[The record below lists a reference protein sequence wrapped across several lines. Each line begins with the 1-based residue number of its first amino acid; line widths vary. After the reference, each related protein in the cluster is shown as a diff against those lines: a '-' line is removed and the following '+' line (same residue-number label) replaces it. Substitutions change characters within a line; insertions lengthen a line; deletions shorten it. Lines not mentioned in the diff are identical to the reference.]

1 MRRGA
6 RGRRKTAAAEGEAR
20 FEHSSHHD
28 DLKALVE
35 DHLLDAD
42 DAAVTAKW
50 YPSRR
55 GNSPRSAGGRA
66 SKSTP

>member
-6 RGRRKTAAAEGEAR
+6 RGNKKAAPGEGDAR
-20 FEHSSHHD
+20 FDHSSRHA

-35 DHLLDAD
+35 DHLLDAEN
-42 DAAVTAKW
+42 AAITAEW

-55 GNSPRSAGGRA
+55 GNSPRSTPKA
-66 SKSTP
+66 SE